1 MFQPRLSLRQSKKN
15 ESSFF
20 VNRVYIW
27 WSIRKYGGETIHL
40 LKILKELV
48 TNVWNRRVYTTFR
61 VLSEIKGRTNMQH
74 YNMLIN
80 GEEIGSDLPKVEVSN
95 PATSEVVAT
104 ISKGGKSEA
113 VSAVDAACNAFRDW
127 SQYSVYERS
136 ELIRKW
142 YDLINEH
149 KEDLAKTMTIEQGK
163 PLKEARGEIQ
173 YANGFISWYA
183 EEGKRVY
190 GEQIPATQ
198 RNKRLF
204 VSKQPVGVVAVITP
218 WNFPAAMITRKV
230 APAIVTG
237 CTVVIKPANLTP
249 LTALKMALL
258 AEKAGIPK
266 GVINVVTGDSKAIGE
281 AWLEDTRVRKLTFT
295 GSTEVGRQLMKG
307 SADTIKKISLELG
320 GHAPS
325 IVMDDCNIDKAVEGV
340 IASKFRNAG
349 QTCVCSNRVYVHEE
363 IAEKFTQRLVKKVK
377 ELKVGNGLEEGVH
390 IGPLIDEDAIEKVQK
405 HIDDAVSKGAKV
417 ATGGKAGNGLFFEP
431 TVLTDVS
438 EDMLCMTEETFG
450 PLAPITTF
458 KTQEEAIE
466 RANNSI
472 YGLAAYVFTE
482 NIKNGIQICEQLEYG
497 IVGLNDGVPS
507 TPQAPFGGFK
517 QSGLGRE
524 GGHHGI
530 EEYLEVKYISVGL

>member
-1 MFQPRLSLRQSKKN
+1 
-15 ESSFF
+15 
-20 VNRVYIW
+20 
-27 WSIRKYGGETIHL
+27 
-40 LKILKELV
+40 
-48 TNVWNRRVYTTFR
+48 
-61 VLSEIKGRTNMQH
+61 MQH

-80 GEEIGSDLPKVEVSN
+80 GEEIGNDLPKTEVTN

-104 ISKGGKSEA
+104 IPRGGKDEA
-113 VSAVDAACNAFRDW
+113 VRAVDAADKAFRDW
-127 SQYSVYERS
+127 SRKSVYERS

-149 KEDLAKTMTIEQGK
+149 KEDLAETMTREQGK
-163 PLKEARGEIQ
+163 PLKEAAGEIQ

-198 RNKRLF
+198 TNKRLF

-230 APAIVTG
+230 APALATG

-249 LTALKMALL
+249 LTALKMAAL
-258 AEKAGIPK
+258 AEQAGIPK

-281 AWLEDTRVRKLTFT
+281 AWLEDMRVRKLTFT

-307 SADTIKKISLELG
+307 SADTIKKVSLELG

-325 IVMDDCNIDKAVEGV
+325 IVMDDCDIDKAVEGV
-340 IASKFRNAG
+340 VASKFRNAG
-349 QTCVCSNRVYVHEE
+349 QTCVCSNRVYVHED
-363 IAEKFTQRLVKKVK
+363 IAEEFTQRLVKKVN
-377 ELKVGNGLEEGVH
+377 ELKVGNGLEEGVD
-390 IGPLIDEDAIEKVQK
+390 IGPLIDEDAVEKVQK

-417 ATGGKAGNGLFFEP
+417 VTGGKAGKGLFFEP

-438 EDMLCMTEETFG
+438 EDMICMTDETFG
-450 PLAPITTF
+450 PLAPISTF

-466 RANNSI
+466 RANDSI

-482 NIKNGIQICEQLEYG
+482 NITRGIQICEQLEYG

-524 GGHHGI
+524 GGHQGI
-530 EEYLEVKYISVGL
+530 EEFLEVKYISVGL